1 MDLVDKVQSGSIRGI
16 ARTISLIENNSPQ
29 KEDIID
35 ELYPHTGNAMVW
47 GITGPPGAGKSTL
60 VDCLIKRERKQGR
73 RVAVIAIDPSSP
85 YSGGAILGDR
95 TRMQKHSTD
104 EGVYIRSMASRGHL
118 GGVSVATGDAVK
130 ILDVAGYD
138 TIIIETIGVGQTEVE
153 IIELCDIV
161 LLVLVPG
168 MGDEIQA
175 MKAGVM
181 EIGDI
186 FVINKKDCDGADRLK
201 TEVEYVLGIK
211 NALTGEEPNPV
222 LLASSK
228 LDEGIDELVEAI
240 HDYLKKAQTTGR
252 FEEKRRDRLEKEVY
266 KIFSSKVHELLN
278 IHLDIENNL
287 GEWISSIL
295 NGETAPYKLIN
306 SKLNRFVKENRII

>member
-1 MDLVDKVQSGSIRGI
+1 
-16 ARTISLIENNSPQ
+16 
-29 KEDIID
+29 
-35 ELYPHTGNAMVW
+35 
-47 GITGPPGAGKSTL
+47 
-60 VDCLIKRERKQGR
+60 
-73 RVAVIAIDPSSP
+73 
-85 YSGGAILGDR
+85 
-95 TRMQKHSTD
+95 MQKHSTD

-130 ILDVAGYD
+130 ILDAAGYD

-186 FVINKKDCDGADRLK
+186 FVINKKDRDGADRLK
-201 TEVEYVLGIK
+201 TK

-240 HDYLKKAQTTGR
+240 HDYLKKAQATGR

-266 KIFSSKVHELLN
+266 KIFSSKVHALLN

-306 SKLNRFVKENRII
+306 SKLNRFVKENEII